1 MKPLQTTMVFRS
13 NTFTIKALFL
23 RTAMLALLSAL
34 INAGYAG
41 GVPKFFCV
49 LSALMLLREVCRLLI
64 SIPTA
69 PDEAATLSVT
79 IRGMFPGAP
88 ALRPADLAKLI
99 RQGSLTVQGQ
109 HNSTLQASISSPYR
123 IVGLRQGRT
132 VRVAFHPGDFGL
144 QQFDRI
150 MHDLGHITAVAVA
163 IEAINSKSQG
173 TLNVAASDTISPLA
187 KPPVPELQK
196 WPAIASGLWHALTE
210 GFKDGLTPE
219 HASGKP

>member
-1 MKPLQTTMVFRS
+1 MKPLHTTMIFRS
-13 NTFTIKALFL
+13 NTYTTKALFL
-23 RTAMLALLSAL
+23 RTAMVALFSAL

-41 GVPKFFCV
+41 VLPKFLCV
-49 LSALMLLREVCRLLI
+49 LSAFMLLREVCRLLI

-69 PDEAATLSVT
+69 PDEAAVLSVA

-109 HNSTLQASISSPYR
+109 HDSKLQASISSPYR

-132 VRVAFHPGDFGL
+132 VRVVFHPGDFGL

-150 MHDLGHITAVAVA
+150 MHDLGHITAVAMA

-173 TLNVAASDTISPLA
+173 TLNVASDTISPLA
-187 KPPVPELQK
+187 EPSVPELQK
-196 WPAIASGLWHALTE
+196 WPAMASGLWHALTE
-210 GFKDGLTPE
+210 GFRDGLTAK
-219 HASGKP
+219 HTSSKA